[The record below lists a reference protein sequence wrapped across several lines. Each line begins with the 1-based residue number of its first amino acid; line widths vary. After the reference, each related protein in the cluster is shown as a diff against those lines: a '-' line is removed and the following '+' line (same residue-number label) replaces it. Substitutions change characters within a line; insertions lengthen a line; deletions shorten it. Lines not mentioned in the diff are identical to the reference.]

1 LAILKYKKLANVFGR
16 KQGFVTSNLFSKYLL
31 QSFKNPSK
39 IVLIAIH
46 KLLTSRLDWMSTHE
60 AP

>member
-1 LAILKYKKLANVFGR
+1 LANLFGR
-16 KQGFVTSNLFSKYLL
+16 KQGFVTKYLL

-46 KLLTSRLDWMSTHE
+46 KLLTSKLDWMSTHE
-60 AP
+60 GA